1 MGRIEEQ
8 AGARSLEGQME
19 VWRRAG
25 GWTAPPAGVLAVG
38 EARGSEV
45 EKRS

>member
-1 MGRIEEQ
+1 MGKIEEQ

-25 GWTAPPAGVLAVG
+25 GWTAPPAGGLAVG